1 MVMIYLQV
9 KQKALMLAEMQAF
22 LQKRQDEDE
31 ALRNEIDDLTSQ
43 FNKLVGIDSDLV
55 FISMLHSRGYSART
69 TVNTF
74 QRSRDVYSFGP
85 TWGAK
90 G

>member
-1 MVMIYLQV
+1 
-9 KQKALMLAEMQAF
+9 MLAEMQAF

-55 FISMLHSRGYSART
+55 FITMLHS
-69 TVNTF
+69 
-74 QRSRDVYSFGP
+74 
-85 TWGAK
+85 
-90 G
+90 

>member
-1 MVMIYLQV
+1 MIYLQV

-55 FISMLHSRGYSART
+55 FISVLHS
-69 TVNTF
+69 
-74 QRSRDVYSFGP
+74 
-85 TWGAK
+85 
-90 G
+90 

>member
-9 KQKALMLAEMQAF
+9 KQKALTLAEMQAF

-43 FNKLVGIDSDLV
+43 FNKLVGIDSDPV
-55 FISMLHSRGYSART
+55 FITMLHS
-69 TVNTF
+69 
-74 QRSRDVYSFGP
+74 
-85 TWGAK
+85 
-90 G
+90 

>member
-43 FNKLVGIDSDLV
+43 FNKLVGIDSDPV
-55 FISMLHSRGYSART
+55 FITMLHS
-69 TVNTF
+69 
-74 QRSRDVYSFGP
+74 
-85 TWGAK
+85 
-90 G
+90 

>member
-1 MVMIYLQV
+1 MIYLQV

-55 FISMLHSRGYSART
+55 FISMLHS
-69 TVNTF
+69 
-74 QRSRDVYSFGP
+74 
-85 TWGAK
+85 
-90 G
+90 

>member
-1 MVMIYLQV
+1 MIYLQV

-55 FISMLHSRGYSART
+55 FITMLHS
-69 TVNTF
+69 
-74 QRSRDVYSFGP
+74 
-85 TWGAK
+85 
-90 G
+90 